1 MQYSYVGLQSR
12 MKKLLVIVV
21 LSLFWFNPVFANIYL
36 FELGLGGAGSG
47 IGGVFIFLL
56 ILYGAFFGSKI
67 TKAIIWGWVMFFVVL
82 GYGMVFF
89 SPIEG
94 FMEIVIPFLA
104 AFAVLMLFAFKAEK
118 EQQKERDEWE
128 VRHRY
133 FLKKSKTKKR
143 KRKRKK

>member
-1 MQYSYVGLQSR
+1 
-12 MKKLLVIVV
+12 MKKLLAIVV
-21 LSLFWFNPVFANIYL
+21 LGLLWSNPVFANIYL

-47 IGGVFIFLL
+47 IGGVFVFFL

-82 GYGMVFF
+82 GYGMVLF

-94 FMEIVIPFLA
+94 FMDIVIPFLT
-104 AFAVLMLFAFKAEK
+104 AFAVLMLFMFKAEK
-118 EQQKERDEWE
+118 EKQIEHEEWE
-128 VRHRY
+128 ARHRY
-133 FLKKSKTKKR
+133 FLKKSKIKKR